1 MMMSTFSFLQ
11 DIQIFFIPPLMCA
24 LCFENQ
30 IVTRYFIHSDVRDA
44 FQNCLQWGSRR
55 AFSAFCKRPILKY
68 REMVGEMLTQRSG
81 RENTSSLLDVP
92 KSCRCDPGHGQV
104 SMITDNQSYHH
115 FLKSSRHCWCK
126 VKAIKILLSKLHV
139 NFSFLL
145 RQISHCA
152 TFRRRP
158 LVSTSSAPDLLPW
171 FLFLAEGMRV
181 GRLAAQS
188 DEDENYRSANGGE
201 ALSDD
206 DDEVNNWKDRDSG
219 IFAVFHSQVWS
230 LWNIIIHYP
239 NSLLQLWSRRP
250 ASEKVDL
257 AAITPLPLPLP
268 KKCIAIGIAIIIL

>member
-1 MMMSTFSFLQ
+1 
-11 DIQIFFIPPLMCA
+11 
-24 LCFENQ
+24 
-30 IVTRYFIHSDVRDA
+30 
-44 FQNCLQWGSRR
+44 
-55 AFSAFCKRPILKY
+55 
-68 REMVGEMLTQRSG
+68 MLTQRSG

-104 SMITDNQSYHH
+104 SMITDNPSYHH
-115 FLKSSRHCWCK
+115 FIFSKAAVTAGAKLKP
-126 VKAIKILLSKLHV
+126 SKFSDQ
-139 NFSFLL
+139 NFMLTFLFFFL
-145 RQISHCA
+145 QISHCA

-188 DEDENYRSANGGE
+188 DEDGVENYRSANGGE